1 MSCCRALTKCKY
13 RWPVGQLRSNFPRGI
28 NFTAPGAS
36 AAVLQHVI
44 PSCRSRRRRH
54 TRQPGRDRYHKPHRG
69 FQHNRASHRR
79 TGTFPHGHQY
89 MAGRPGWGLN
99 TIADTPDGPEGWNE
113 DQRRPPSSPRETGCE
128 DLPGGI
134 RGAAR
139 APPRMPCR
147 VNGLYWADSKVKGK
161 EEAQQHKCMATVF
174 CPLRGGFGLL
184 KASTGP
190 RPDGIHDLYN
200 QGQPGV

>member
-1 MSCCRALTKCKY
+1 
-13 RWPVGQLRSNFPRGI
+13 
-28 NFTAPGAS
+28 
-36 AAVLQHVI
+36 
-44 PSCRSRRRRH
+44 
-54 TRQPGRDRYHKPHRG
+54 
-69 FQHNRASHRR
+69 
-79 TGTFPHGHQY
+79 
-89 MAGRPGWGLN
+89 MAGQPGWGLN

-184 KASTGP
+184 RAVKDWELFLPAHAAYQNCHEI
-190 RPDGIHDLYN
+190 IHSCKQLFT
-200 QGQPGV
+200 VVVM